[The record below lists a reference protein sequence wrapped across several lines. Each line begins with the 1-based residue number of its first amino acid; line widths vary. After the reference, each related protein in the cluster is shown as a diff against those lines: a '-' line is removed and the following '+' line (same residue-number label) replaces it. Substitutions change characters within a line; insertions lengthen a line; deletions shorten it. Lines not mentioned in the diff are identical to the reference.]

1 MTSSIFRRVLVRKPI
16 GPRCGFQLLPAP
28 IANIWER
35 FPHQQTSSVPKTD
48 GIDFPSGVWQNES
61 QWEYSALVIKKTEQ
75 QSSLVRP
82 QCHLTA
88 QLRDSGEHTRA
99 QVIVARR
106 HGPSGESS
114 QCGAS
119 VAFIVGL
126 ATIEITNLESL
137 EVYQGLV
144 EIRLD

>member
-1 MTSSIFRRVLVRKPI
+1 MVVSSFFRLPSQIFGNVSHTNRHRLSRFSVL
-16 GPRCGFQLLPAP
+16 
-28 IANIWER
+28 
-35 FPHQQTSSVPKTD
+35 PKTD

-106 HGPSGESS
+106 HGPSGGCEQARRCAVMVSGTERYQLCLS
-114 QCGAS
+114 TDKIRK
-119 VAFIVGL
+119 V
-126 ATIEITNLESL
+126 SL
-137 EVYQGLV
+137 RQHT
-144 EIRLD
+144 RQMQARCC